1 MTQGMMC
8 EVFFLQLRNFRSWE
22 DSKVESSTVAVLTTL
37 LSLAPQT
44 IDQLNGNGYGADP
57 WHWPVKPA
65 KARWAVT
72 LVTLVTR
79 SRPLRPRSSALERTQ
94 HGRHPPPCS
103 HMDQVMAYSWNQSEE
118 KVKVPLYRDPANLGL
133 SLHFWTSGFVGS
145 GIAASINGV
154 FAGYLN
160 VPSYVVN
167 GALSLNAL
175 PVIFSAVLGA
185 LSDAKPILG
194 FHRRPYMA
202 FGWGLIFLSISL
214 ISCLG
219 LPDPYYCH
227 TPDGNYLLHDP
238 PCNPEAAHAYVPLL
252 CCFLLAST
260 GMAIASS
267 AGDGLLVQIAKSEN
281 EDRRGETQAMMLMV
295 QPLGAKN

>member
-1 MTQGMMC
+1 MALTC
-8 EVFFLQLRNFRSWE
+8 EACEGQV
-22 DSKVESSTVAVLTTL
+22 SSDLGDL
-37 LSLAPQT
+37 GDT
-44 IDQLNGNGYGADP
+44 ISTPETKEFGHGTNS
-57 WHWPVKPA
+57 
-65 KARWAVT
+65 
-72 LVTLVTR
+72 TR
-79 SRPLRPRSSALERTQ
+79 ATPTSMQSHGSS
-94 HGRHPPPCS
+94 H
-103 HMDQVMAYSWNQSEE
+103 AYSWNQSEE

-133 SLHFWTSGFVGS
+133 SLHCWTSGFVGS

>member
-1 MTQGMMC
+1 MALICDEAAACEGQVSSDLCDTETPETKGDGTNSTQTPTSMQSHPSHSSC
-8 EVFFLQLRNFRSWE
+8 RS
-22 DSKVESSTVAVLTTL
+22 
-37 LSLAPQT
+37 
-44 IDQLNGNGYGADP
+44 
-57 WHWPVKPA
+57 
-65 KARWAVT
+65 
-72 LVTLVTR
+72 
-79 SRPLRPRSSALERTQ
+79 
-94 HGRHPPPCS
+94 
-103 HMDQVMAYSWNQSEE
+103 E
-118 KVKVPLYRDPANLGL
+118 KKTKVPLYRDPANLGL
-133 SLHFWTSGFVGS
+133 SLHFWTSGFVGA

-175 PVIFSAVLGA
+175 PIIFSAVLGA

-202 FGWGLIFLSISL
+202 FGWSLIFLSISL
-214 ISCLG
+214 IACLG

-238 PCNPEAAHAYVPLL
+238 PCNPEAATAYVPLL

-260 GMAIASS
+260 GMAIAAA

-295 QPLGAKN
+295 QPLGAQLDSPQLWEGDSQKP